1 MALTKLMLRRKNFL
15 VLDEPTNHLDS
26 DSREALEEAL
36 DGFEGTILAVSHDR
50 YFINRFAT
58 RVLVLTPEGIE
69 SYEGNYDAYLAE
81 LNRLSG
87 AETALDE
94 GLTRTEAVKQ
104 RRRARVEQEKYEA
117 LKQAVAA
124 AEQAV
129 MRAEEN
135 LKRLEALA
143 ATPEVYADPEASRR
157 NALSIR
163 EAKQQAEE
171 SYAGWEAAES
181 ALADFDSQET

>member
-1 MALTKLMLRRKNFL
+1 
-15 VLDEPTNHLDS
+15 
-26 DSREALEEAL
+26 
-36 DGFEGTILAVSHDR
+36 VSHDR

-58 RVLVLTPEGIE
+58 RVLVLTPAGLE

-81 LNRLSG
+81 LDRLSG
-87 AETALDE
+87 GEAAFED
-94 GLTRTEAVKQ
+94 GLTRTEAAKQ

-129 MRAEEN
+129 TRAEEN
-135 LKRLEALA
+135 LKQLETLA
-143 ATPEVYADPEASRR
+143 AKPEVYADPEAARR

-163 EAKQQAEE
+163 QAKQQAEE
-171 SYAGWEAAES
+171 CYVGWEAAEM
-181 ALADFDSQET
+181 ALADFEAQET